1 MILATLCYVKHDGC
15 TLMVYRNKMNQTVKL
30 ANLIKAS
37 QSNLVLLESKERL
50 ARGGLVYALARWLG
64 RDCSLLIFERCC

>member
-1 MILATLCYVKHDGC
+1 MWLNLEH
-15 TLMVYRNKMNQTVKL
+15 RNKMNQTVKL
-30 ANLIKAS
+30 TNLIKAS
-37 QSNLVLLESKERL
+37 QSNLVLLESEEQL